1 MSLLRKI
8 SVVQFNVSNWDQ
20 AKAFYGEKLG
30 LEASFDMGPE
40 VGWCEFGPQG
50 QTTLAINLWRD
61 GEAPRGGGGATP
73 VFDVEDCAEAVA
85 ELRKRGV
92 KCDDA
97 VTIPGMVSY
106 ANVYDPEGNRFQI
119 AQSLVPASA

>member
-1 MSLLRKI
+1 MSLLKRI

-20 AKAFYGEKLG
+20 AKAFYGDMLG
-30 LEASFDMGPE
+30 LETSFDMGPE

-50 QTTLAINLWRD
+50 QTTLIINLWRD
-61 GEAPRGGGGATP
+61 GGGTP
-73 VFDVEDCAEAVA
+73 VFDVEDCAAAVA

-92 KCDDA
+92 NCDDA

-119 AQSLVPASA
+119 AQSLVPARA